1 MCSSSQSCLRIRRGD
16 EGNMK
21 KQSGFRTFS
30 NSAPRLWNALLHIV
44 REYTFLTDTRKL
56 LFSAKC
62 WVAAL
67 TDNPTTLQMFSY
79 FSVSRL
85 GFGLF
90 AVASLTTLL
99 RCEHDSH
106 MNTHA
111 LQAHRHHHH
120 LPACVHD
127 SLHTCKVGVL
137 SWLNL
142 PHLIRMIVSSM
153 YARAHAMN
161 EMNRFSCISE
171 KWTQS
176 KMKYYYYNLWNMF
189 CAKWFC
195 VMQCCLMLRPLSD

>member
-120 LPACVHD
+120 LPVCMTVCIPARWESFHGWICPISSGWLSAACTPGHMPWMRWTG
-127 SLHTCKVGVL
+127 S
-137 SWLNL
+137 
-142 PHLIRMIVSSM
+142 
-153 YARAHAMN
+153 HA
-161 EMNRFSCISE
+161 FLKSE
-171 KWTQS
+171 HSPKWNIIITTYEICFVQS
-176 KMKYYYYNLWNMF
+176 GS
-189 CAKWFC
+189 
-195 VMQCCLMLRPLSD
+195 V